1 MPELGKMLVE
11 GGAVSPQQL
20 DEGVKNQ
27 VIFGGRLGT
36 NLIELGYLDEQTLT
50 KYLVKKHNVSTVD
63 WHSIS
68 RIKPGLLKI
77 FPKKLAQKYEAFPV
91 KLDGNKLWVV
101 MSDPAHLGAISEM
114 SFATGKAI
122 KPLVLPEVRI
132 FDLLQR
138 FYGIGRELR
147 YINVAMIYKEKP
159 VPAKA
164 AIARIQSRRQEQLK
178 EKIQASPDGDLL
190 SEEEFEKMSV
200 WQTAERGEAEP
211 APPAPTEA
219 AAWPAPE
226 VMPPAPAPEPPP
238 VEPSPPSPPP
248 VAAAPAPVSPPR
260 PSGRPEPRLGPQ
272 PFKEVAQALYAVLMK
287 NGVDQY
293 MPKATLQEFL
303 KIFVPNQLK
312 ARVLGLSYLAN
323 WLIMEAD
330 APVDWLEATLSQFQ
344 KLESKL
350 DIRICLPGEK
360 LPELPREVPIPAPP
374 PVAAPPPPPAETPAA
389 AEEEAVEELVEVSD
403 EETAEEAAAEA
414 ELEELPEEDLEEVE
428 EEIEQLSLAQAQQKL
443 VSEVNDRTDISRIV
457 LGFARSYFLRSLL
470 FTVRSGILFGWDGRG
485 GSLNPKR
492 VESITLGLGENSL
505 FKTVHDL
512 RCHYLGPILPT
523 PANSEFLQ
531 KLGGE
536 QPNNA
541 FVIPILVNEKVVY
554 MLYGDNGHGQNVP
567 FDIGELLILAQKI
580 PAALE
585 QLIKRKKQAHAAA
598 A

>member
-1 MPELGKMLVE
+1 MLVE

-50 KYLVKKHNVSTVD
+50 KYLVKKHNVPTVD

-138 FYGIGRELR
+138 FYGLGRELR
-147 YINVAMIYKEKP
+147 YINVAMMYKEKP

-164 AIARIQSRRQEQLK
+164 AIARIQSHRQEQLK

-219 AAWPAPE
+219 AAPPAPE

-330 APVDWLEATLSQFQ
+330 APVEWLEATLSQFQ

-374 PVAAPPPPPAETPAA
+374 PVAAPPPPPAAA
-389 AEEEAVEELVEVSD
+389 AEEAVEELVEVSD

-414 ELEELPEEDLEEVE
+414 ELEELPEEELEEVE

-492 VESITLGLGENSL
+492 AESITLGLGENSL

-523 PANSEFLQ
+523 PANSGFLQ

>member
-1 MPELGKMLVE
+1 MLVE

-219 AAWPAPE
+219 AAPPAPE

-374 PVAAPPPPPAETPAA
+374 PVAAPPPPPAEAPAA

>member
-1 MPELGKMLVE
+1 MLVE

-219 AAWPAPE
+219 AAPPAPE